1 MRVIGVGIDSV
12 AIERIRRATAATS
25 HGQRFRARVFTDGE
39 RRVCEARRDPSECFA
54 ARFAAKEAV
63 MKALGAEGIAFAFRD
78 IEVVRA
84 ACGSPSIVLHGR
96 VAERARS
103 LGVAAIH
110 VSLTHAEP
118 LALASV
124 VVEADDA

>member
-1 MRVIGVGIDSV
+1 MVIGVGIDAVS
-12 AIERIRRATAATS
+12 IERVRRATAES
-25 HGQRFRARVFTDGE
+25 ESGRRFRARVFTEQE
-39 RRVCEARRDPSECFA
+39 RRVCETRRDPAECFA

-84 ACGSPSIVLHGR
+84 SSGAPHVVLHGR
-96 VAERARS
+96 VAERARD

-124 VVEADDA
+124 VAEAGE

>member
-1 MRVIGVGIDSV
+1 MVVGIGIDAVS
-12 AIERIRRATAATS
+12 IERVRRAAGDT
-25 HGQRFRARVFTDGE
+25 GRGLRFRARVFTDNE
-39 RRVCEARRDPSECFA
+39 RRVCEARKDPAECFA

-63 MKALGAEGIAFAFRD
+63 MKALGAEGIAFSFRE

-84 ACGSPSIVLHGR
+84 ASGAPGIVLHGR
-96 VAERARS
+96 VAARARE
-103 LGVAAIH
+103 LGVSAIH

-124 VVEADDA
+124 VAESGE

>member
-1 MRVIGVGIDSV
+1 MAVIGIGIDAVSI
-12 AIERIRRATAATS
+12 ARMRRATDAS
-25 HGQRFRARVFTDGE
+25 WRGRRFVARVFTEGE
-39 RRVCEARRDPSECFA
+39 RRACEARSDPAECFA

-63 MKALGAEGIAFAFRD
+63 MKALGAEGIAFAFGD

-84 ACGSPSIVLHGR
+84 ASGAPSIVLHGR
-96 VAERARS
+96 VAARAS
-103 LGVAAIH
+103 QLGVTDIH

-124 VVEADDA
+124 IVERRQA

>member
-1 MRVIGVGIDSV
+1 MAVIGIGVDAV
-12 AIERIRRATAATS
+12 EVERMRRAAGDT
-25 HGQRFRARVFTDGE
+25 GLGLRFRARVFTDAE
-39 RRVCEARRDPSECFA
+39 RRTCEARKDPAECFA

-84 ACGSPSIVLHGR
+84 SSGSPSIRLHGR
-96 VAERARS
+96 VAARADE
-103 LGVAAIH
+103 LGVDAIH
-110 VSLTHAEP
+110 VSLTHVAP

-124 VVEADDA
+124 VVEGAGR

>member
-1 MRVIGVGIDSV
+1 MDVLGIGIDAVSIARMRRV
-12 AIERIRRATAATS
+12 ADASERGS
-25 HGQRFRARVFTDGE
+25 RFRARVFTDNE
-39 RRVCEARRDPSECFA
+39 RRNCEGRKDPAECFA

-78 IEVVRA
+78 IEVTRA
-84 ACGSPSIVLHGR
+84 RSGAPSIVLHGR
-96 VAERARS
+96 VAERAKS
-103 LGVAAIH
+103 LGAGRIH

-124 VVEADDA
+124 VVERGTV

>member
-1 MRVIGVGIDSV
+1 MDLLGIGIDAVS
-12 AIERIRRATAATS
+12 IERMRRAADASERGT
-25 HGQRFRARVFTDGE
+25 RFRARVFTERE
-39 RRVCEARRDPSECFA
+39 RRTCEVRKDPAECFA

-78 IEVVRA
+78 IEVTRA
-84 ACGSPSIVLHGR
+84 ESGAPSILLHGR
-96 VAERARS
+96 VAERARQ
-103 LGVAAIH
+103 LGAGRIH

-124 VVEADDA
+124 MVEREPT

>member
-1 MRVIGVGIDSV
+1 MDVVGIGIDAVSI
-12 AIERIRRATAATS
+12 ARMRRAAGATER
-25 HGQRFRARVFTDGE
+25 GQRFRARVFTDHE
-39 RRVCEARRDPSECFA
+39 LSTCEARRDPAECLA

-78 IEVVRA
+78 IEVTRA
-84 ACGSPSIVLHGR
+84 ESGAPSILLHGR
-96 VAERARS
+96 VAERARA
-103 LGVAAIH
+103 LGAGRIH

-124 VVEADDA
+124 VVERSRP